1 RHAVRALAAAIQHDV
16 AAGLTRGL
24 TRGLAAKVL
33 QSEALLVRAVPYGES
48 DIVATFMCADG
59 GKVAAM
65 ARSARKSS
73 KRFGGALE
81 PFHTIAVTLQDRG
94 RELTV
99 LTEARIVRVRTG
111 IATKLE
117 SVDAAGSAL
126 RWTRDLCPPRTE
138 EQGAWAALIDLLDAL
153 DHGKNEPKIALAFF
167 AMRLL
172 SEVGY
177 ALELDRC
184 LVCGKPCPADKPARI
199 DPARG
204 GIVCLSCGGARLQIG
219 ARLRQAARDMQR
231 GVRVEISTEE
241 ATDILKLAELAMA
254 AHADVGA

>member
-1 RHAVRALAAAIQHDV
+1 MTGRLAQTV
-16 AAGLTRGL
+16 
-24 TRGLAAKVL
+24 V

-48 DIVATFMCADG
+48 DIVATFLCAQG
-59 GKVAAM
+59 GKIAAM
-65 ARSARKSS
+65 ARSARKSA

-81 PFHTIAVTLQDRG
+81 PFHTAFVTLRDRG

-99 LTEARIVRVRTG
+99 LTEARIVRVRAG
-111 IATKLE
+111 IATSLE
-117 SVDAAGSAL
+117 AVDAAGSAL

-138 EQGAWAALIDLLDAL
+138 EPGAWLALTDLLDAL
-153 DHGKNEPKIALAFF
+153 DHGEKEPKIALAFF

-184 LVCGKPCPADKPARI
+184 LVCGKACPDDRPARI

-204 GIVCLSCGGARLQIG
+204 GIVCVSCGGARLQIS

-231 GVRVEISTEE
+231 GFRVEIAPEE

-254 AHADVGA
+254 AHAEVSA

>member
-1 RHAVRALAAAIQHDV
+1 
-16 AAGLTRGL
+16 